1 MKANKF
7 NINIIIRVILIALT
21 CFGLVWFLSETN
33 RIITILVFFLIL
45 VIEVLSLIH
54 FLNRVNRDLANF
66 LYYIQENDTT
76 LAYTKKRV
84 ENNFGDFVLDLDKI
98 VKKLHHAGIE
108 KVQQQHFINAIV
120 EQVNVGL
127 IAFNGD
133 GRIELVNN
141 AASKLFGIDSKST
154 LKSLINK
161 FPELTHLQNQN
172 LNGVPRLVK
181 LVSKG
186 TLTSLS
192 VKTTLLKINDDVIYL
207 VSFDDIRSELEAQEI
222 EAWRKLIRLLRHE
235 IMNSITPILTLTTAI
250 RRSFTINNEQKKPD
264 TIKPENI
271 NDALTSSRVIEDR
284 SNALIS
290 FVEKFKSFT
299 TPPTLKISTF
309 SVKESLEKVKN
320 LYSEETNRRN
330 IEITIDVS
338 PMDLMLIADI
348 ELIEQVI
355 INLVK
360 NALEAINHEN
370 GKIII
375 AASFNAD
382 KRVMIAVTD
391 NGSGIP
397 SEFIESIFLPTFTTK
412 ENGMGIGLSFCKQIM
427 LLHQGSITVK
437 SSDGGTTFE
446 MLF

>member
-1 MKANKF
+1 LKANKF
-7 NINIIIRVILIALT
+7 NINIIIRVILIATT
-21 CFGLVWFLSETN
+21 CFGFIWFLSETN
-33 RIITILVFFLIL
+33 RIVTALVFFLLL
-45 VIEVLSLIH
+45 VIEIISLIR
-54 FLNRVNRDLANF
+54 FLNRINRDLANF

-84 ENNFGDFVLDLDKI
+84 EKNFGDFVLDLDKI
-98 VKKLHHAGIE
+98 VKKLHQAGIE
-108 KVQQQHFINAIV
+108 KAQQQHFINAIV

-141 AASKLFGIDSKST
+141 AASKLFGIDSKCT
-154 LKSLINK
+154 LASLVDK

-172 LNGVPRLVK
+172 LNGIPRLVK

-186 TLTSLS
+186 TVTSLS

-207 VSFDDIRSELEAQEI
+207 VSFDDIRNELEAQEI

-250 RRSFTINNEQKKPD
+250 RRGFTVNNEPKRPD
-264 TIKPENI
+264 TVQPENI

-309 SVKESLEKVKN
+309 RVKESFQKIKN
-320 LYSEETNRRN
+320 LYTEEISRRN
-330 IEITIDVS
+330 IEISIEVS
-338 PMDLMLIADI
+338 PIDLGLTADD

-355 INLVK
+355 INLLK
-360 NALEAINHEN
+360 NALEAISQPS
-370 GKIII
+370 GKITLS
-375 AASFNAD
+375 ASLNTE
-382 KRVMIAVTD
+382 KRVLITVTD

-397 SEFIESIFLPTFTTK
+397 AEFIESIFLPTFTTK

-437 SSDGGTTFE
+437 SSNGGTTFE
-446 MLF
+446 LLF

>member
-1 MKANKF
+1 MKANNF
-7 NINIIIRVILIALT
+7 NTNIIIRVILIALT
-21 CFGLVWFLSETN
+21 CFGLVWFISETN
-33 RIITILVFFLIL
+33 RIITVLIFFLLL
-45 VIEVLSLIH
+45 VIEIISLIRL
-54 FLNRVNRDLANF
+54 LNRINRDLANF

-84 ENNFGDFVLDLDKI
+84 EKNFGDFVLDLDKI
-98 VKKLHHAGIE
+98 VKKLHQAGVE
-108 KVQQQHFINAIV
+108 KAQQQHFINAIV

-133 GRIELVNN
+133 GKVELVNN

-154 LKSLINK
+154 LTSLIDK
-161 FPELTHLQNQN
+161 FPELAHLQNQN
-172 LNGVPRLVK
+172 LNGIPRLVK

-186 TLTSLS
+186 KVTSLS

-222 EAWRKLIRLLRHE
+222 DAWRKLIRLLRHE

-250 RRSFTINNEQKKPD
+250 RRGFTSNNEQKKQED
-264 TIKPENI
+264 IRPENI
-271 NDALTSSRVIEDR
+271 QDAITSSRVIEDR

-299 TPPTLKISTF
+299 TPPSLKVNTF
-309 SVKESLEKVKN
+309 RVTELFEKIKN
-320 LYSEETNRRN
+320 LFAEEINNRN

-338 PMDLMLIADI
+338 PIDLELTGDA

-360 NALEAINHEN
+360 NALEAISQPS
-370 GKIII
+370 GKITLS
-375 AASFNAD
+375 ASFNTE
-382 KRVMIAVTD
+382 KRIATTVTD

-397 SEFIESIFLPTFTTK
+397 AEFIESIFLPTFTTK

-427 LLHQGSITVK
+427 LLHQGSISVK
-437 SSDGGTTFE
+437 SGDGETTFE
-446 MLF
+446 LLF